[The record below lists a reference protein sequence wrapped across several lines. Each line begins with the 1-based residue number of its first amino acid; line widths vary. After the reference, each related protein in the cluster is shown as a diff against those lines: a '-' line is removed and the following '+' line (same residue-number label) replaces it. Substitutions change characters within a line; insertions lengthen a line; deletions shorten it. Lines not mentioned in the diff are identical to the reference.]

1 MKNKKFLLNLS
12 NMKQFVIINV
22 NFIKVLEQRQIL
34 EILENNYVQW
44 LEIMDMQ
51 YTLLIPIF
59 KMLILDQG
67 QV

>member
-12 NMKQFVIINV
+12 SKKQFVIINI
-22 NFIKVLEQRQIL
+22 NFIKIFEQRQIS

-44 LEIMDMQ
+44 LEIMGMQ

-59 KMLILDQG
+59 KMPLPD
-67 QV
+67 